1 MNALHAFHN
10 RTDKPSRFI
19 SSSVYYHEVFF
30 EKYAR
35 TVDVNDPVPFKKEPT
50 EADGVQYMQLLKDAM
65 KVHMYAPQV
74 NATSGLEALRELEKR
89 NSNPA
94 AHA

>member
-1 MNALHAFHN
+1 
-10 RTDKPSRFI
+10 
-19 SSSVYYHEVFF
+19 VFF
-30 EKYAR
+30 EKYAT
-35 TVDVNDPVPFKKEPT
+35 TVDVNDPVPPKKEPT
-50 EADGVQYMQLLKDAM
+50 EADGVQFMQLLNDAM

-74 NATSGLEALRELEKR
+74 NASSGLEVLRELEKR